1 MSRIIAPL
9 FLVALLSGGTVVA
22 VAQTPTHDHTGAGG
36 PLGLEGRPAP
46 RIEGRLHIGNRVPSL
61 DELKGKVVLVF
72 FWAHW
77 CVECRAESP
86 TMAKLVDRY
95 RSQGLTIIA
104 PTQRYGYVEGGRP
117 APPDRELRYII
128 QIRDA
133 HYSFLRD
140 APVPVGEANHKA
152 YGVEGIPVHVLIDRQ
167 GIVRHY
173 HAGRM
178 SEEDLD
184 AEIRKLL

>member
-1 MSRIIAPL
+1 MNRVLAP
-9 FLVALLSGGTVVA
+9 VALAALLAAGSAVA
-22 VAQTPTHDHTGAGG
+22 VAQTPTHDHANGTS
-36 PLGLEGRPAP
+36 LSLEGQPAP
-46 RIEGRLHIGNRVPSL
+46 RLDGRLHIGARVPSL

-77 CVECRAESP
+77 CMECRAESP
-86 TMAKLVDRY
+86 TMAKLVDKY
-95 RSQGLTIIA
+95 RSQGLVLVA

-140 APVPVGEANHKA
+140 VPVPVGEANHKA
-152 YGVEGIPVHVLIDRQ
+152 YGADAIPLHVLIDRQ

-173 HAGRM
+173 HPGRM
-178 SEEDLD
+178 TEEELE
-184 AEIRKLL
+184 AAIRQLL